1 MGKNIEIVLL
11 EDVKEV
17 GRSGDT
23 CRVKAGYARNYLF
36 PKKLAT
42 VLTPGTARLIEKKK
56 QEALA
61 RLAKEKVDAEK
72 LLKVLEKKT
81 VSCTV
86 KANADGRLF
95 GSVGPAEI
103 IAKLAEMGFTVEK
116 RQIHMDEPFKALGE
130 HEVHLVLHPE
140 VKGLLKVKIAA
151 EAVAEE
157 PAADAK

>member
-11 EDVKEV
+11 DDVKDL

-23 CRVKAGYARNYLF
+23 CRVKTGYARNFLF

-56 QEALA
+56 QDAIA

-72 LLKVLEKKT
+72 QLKALEKL
-81 VSCTV
+81 VVACTV

-103 IAKLAEMGFTVEK
+103 VAKLAEMGFTLEK
-116 RQIHMDEPFKALGE
+116 KQIHMDEPFKALGE
-130 HEVHLVLHPE
+130 HDVHLHLHPE
-140 VKGLLKVKIAA
+140 VKGVLKVKISAETVADEGAAA
-151 EAVAEE
+151 E
-157 PAADAK
+157 